1 MRPLRPSRVALLEGV
16 IVKPL
21 HSTAYLLVGWY
32 LMAPPPLS
40 HDGRMHPLSDWAVRG
55 TFRTE
60 KDCDAKLAKL
70 PKTEPSL
77 SYLDSM
83 PPEEIYGTQ
92 CVASNDS
99 RLGAGIWHLMMPHRP
114 GDAGEPLSQWYKA
127 EPPFN
132 TEAECNDVI
141 ESDRGLYLGKHP
153 RDRVVQEQ
161 ISRLRYSQCVADNDP
176 RFQPK

>member
-32 LMAPPPLS
+32 LMVPPPLS
-40 HDGRMHPLSDWAVRG
+40 HDGRLHPLSDWAVRG

-77 SYLDSM
+77 ASYPDGL
-83 PPEEIYGTQ
+83 PPEEAYEVQ
-92 CVASNDS
+92 CVATDDS
-99 RLGAGIWHLMMPHRP
+99 RLGR
-114 GDAGEPLSQWYKA
+114 
-127 EPPFN
+127 
-132 TEAECNDVI
+132 
-141 ESDRGLYLGKHP
+141 
-153 RDRVVQEQ
+153 
-161 ISRLRYSQCVADNDP
+161 
-176 RFQPK
+176 